1 MRVPSP
7 TQIPQSLR
15 SFGMTALGSQRSL
28 EMKAWGMSRGASG
41 ACRRTRAR
49 TRTRTRDLVTLSRKV
64 VEVWYQE
71 RMKRLLIALP
81 ILFLAAC
88 AGHSPEPDPAYR
100 GEIEQWRSQRVERL
114 TADNG
119 WLTLVGLDW
128 LQPGENRLGSAPDN
142 EIALSA
148 PGVPPVAGTLEV
160 TEDGAVRLHPAE
172 GSGLTVNGEPAT
184 EKVLATDA
192 DGRPD
197 VLGLGRLSFYV
208 IARGDRLGVRIKD
221 PEAAP
226 RREFKGIQYFPI
238 DPSYRVTATF
248 EPYETPREVQ
258 VPTAIGTPA
267 TMLAPGILHF
277 TLKGQSLTLE
287 PYRES
292 PDAKEL
298 FIVFRDATSG
308 ETTYG
313 GGRFLSA
320 PTPGADNTTV
330 LDFNRAYN
338 PPCAFTPYATCPLPT
353 QQNTLAVPVEAGE
366 KHEGGG
372 H

>member
-1 MRVPSP
+1 
-7 TQIPQSLR
+7 
-15 SFGMTALGSQRSL
+15 
-28 EMKAWGMSRGASG
+28 
-41 ACRRTRAR
+41 
-49 TRTRTRDLVTLSRKV
+49 
-64 VEVWYQE
+64 
-71 RMKRLLIALP
+71 MKRTLIAFAVLA
-81 ILFLAAC
+81 LAAC
-88 AGHSPEPDPAYR
+88 AAHSPTPDPAYR
-100 GEIEQWRSQRVERL
+100 GEIEQWRSHRLERL

-128 LQPGENRLGSAPDN
+128 LRPGVNRFGSAPDN
-142 EIALSA
+142 DVTLSA

-160 TEDGAVRLHPAE
+160 TDDNTVTLHPAE
-172 GSGLTVNGEPAT
+172 GSGLTVNGQPAS
-184 EKVLATDA
+184 EQVLATDA
-192 DGRPD
+192 DGHPD

-208 IARGDRLGVRIKD
+208 IARGDRLGVRVKD
-221 PEAAP
+221 PDAEA
-226 RREFKGIQYFPI
+226 RRGFKGIQYFPI

-248 EPYETPREVQ
+248 EPYETPRQVQ

-267 TMLAPGILHF
+267 SMLAPGLLHF
-277 TLKGQSLTLE
+277 TLKGESLSLE
-287 PYRES
+287 PYLES

-313 GGRFLSA
+313 GGRFLDA
-320 PTPGADNTTV
+320 AVPGSDQTTV

-353 QQNTLAVPVEAGE
+353 EENILSVAVEAGE